1 MTPGKTIALTRW
13 TFVSKAMSLLFNTHI
28 LIAIYKGGTSATPM
42 KFSPKAAGV
51 REFPGGLVVRIPGF
65 HRFGSG
71 SIPGQD

>member
-13 TFVSKAMSLLFNTHI
+13 TFVSKVNTRI
-28 LIAIYKGGTSATPM
+28 LIAIYKGGTSAAPP
-42 KFSPKAAGV
+42 KFSPKAAGD

-65 HRFGSG
+65 HCFGSG